1 MTTSNHQT
9 VHSLADDTLQHFY
22 RERGFS
28 GTVGF
33 GDRPAIMVIDLAKA
47 WTDLSSPIGTD
58 LSGVLKQTVRILQVG
73 RSKSIPVFFTT
84 MAYEPDLRDCGD
96 VVLKKVPLQKMLI
109 KGSEWVQIHPDLDM
123 QPNEVLI
130 TKQRASAFFGTTLLS
145 QLIAKKI
152 DTLIVTGCS
161 TSGCIRG
168 TSQDSHDYNFHTIIP
183 LEAVGD
189 RSPTAHEA
197 NLFDINARMGDVLP
211 VDEVL
216 AYLEGL

>member
-1 MTTSNHQT
+1 MKPSNHQT
-9 VHSLADDTLQHFY
+9 VHSLTDDTLQDFY

-58 LSGVLKQTVRILQVG
+58 LSGVLKETTRILNIA
-73 RSKSIPVFFTT
+73 RSKNVPIFFTT

-96 VVLKKVPLQKMLI
+96 VVLKKVPLQKMLV
-109 KGSEWVQIHPDLDM
+109 KGSEWVQIHPDLEM

-130 TKQRASAFFGTTLLS
+130 VKQRASAFFGTTLLS

-152 DTLIVTGCS
+152 DTLIITGCS

-168 TSQDSHDYNFHTIIP
+168 TSQDAHDYNFHTIIP
-183 LEAVGD
+183 REAVGD

-211 VDEVL
+211 VDKVL
-216 AYLEGL
+216 AYIEGL

>member
-1 MTTSNHQT
+1 MTTSNHKQ
-9 VHSLADDTLQHFY
+9 VHSLADGELQHFY

-33 GDRPAIMVIDLAKA
+33 GDRSAILVIDLAKA

-58 LSGVLKQTVRILQVG
+58 LSSVLKETIRILHIA
-73 RSKSIPVFFTT
+73 RRKYIPVFFTT

-96 VVLKKVPLQKMLI
+96 VVLKKVPLQKMLV
-109 KGSEWVQIHPDLDM
+109 KGSEWVQIHPDLEM

-130 TKQRASAFFGTTLLS
+130 VKQRASAFFGTSLLS

-152 DTLIVTGCS
+152 DTLIITGCS

-168 TSQDSHDYNFHTIIP
+168 TSQDAHDYNFHTIIP
-183 LEAVGD
+183 REAVGD

-211 VDEVL
+211 VETVL
-216 AYLEGL
+216 EHLENL